1 MTDFHIEITEQMPPA
16 SAVLYAK
23 SMGLRAF
30 ALIFNANFF
39 PLPARNSNE
48 NYSCSV
54 QDFCKTSPQTASLL
68 AKQNLVRSLAVYY
81 DVQAVFGIKLKHVP
95 PALLEQAIA
104 HYRNLDFSFIGVHGE
119 SISDIV
125 EQGTNFSAI
134 NAKADILFNPGLI
147 DEKCVELAAENNVF
161 LEISTHPKH
170 AYTNAHTGRLAQ
182 KYKAKLALGSQARTL
197 EEIHSPDMQKA
208 VLKGACI
215 EREHGCELLQ
225 KIQKF

>member
-30 ALIFNANFF
+30 ALIFNAELIPEILQNG
-39 PLPARNSNE
+39 NE
-48 NYSCSV
+48 SCFAQKKS
-54 QDFCKTSPQTASLL
+54 TSPHTVSLL
-68 AKQNLVRSLAVYY
+68 AKQKLVHDLAVYY
-81 DVQAVFGIKLKHVP
+81 DVQAIFGIKLKHVP
-95 PALLEQAIA
+95 PALMESAVSF
-104 HYRNLDFSFIGVHGE
+104 YRSLGISFIGVHGE

-134 NAKADILFNPGLI
+134 CAKADILFNPGLI

-161 LEISTHPKH
+161 LEISTHQKH
-170 AYTNAHTGRLAQ
+170 AYANAHVAKLAQ
-182 KYKAKLALGSQARTL
+182 KYGAKLALGSHAGSL

-215 EREHGCELLQ
+215 EREHGCELLR
-225 KIQKF
+225 KIQQF